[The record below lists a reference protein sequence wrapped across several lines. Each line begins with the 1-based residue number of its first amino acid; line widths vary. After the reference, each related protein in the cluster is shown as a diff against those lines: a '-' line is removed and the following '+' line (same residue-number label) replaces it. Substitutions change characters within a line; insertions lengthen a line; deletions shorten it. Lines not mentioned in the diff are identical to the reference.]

1 MIHSEVE
8 SKLRSFGLTGCYQ
21 GYRCLVY
28 AALLVHAD
36 PAALEMPSKLIYP
49 EVARLCRIDI
59 GNVDQAIRTA
69 VQVCYRHSAPEVRA
83 MCATSALPSI
93 QQFMAGLAAYCDGRP

>member
-8 SKLRSFGLTGCYQ
+8 GKLRSFGLTGCYQ

-36 PAALEMPSKLIYP
+36 PGALEMPSKLIYP

-59 GNVDQAIRTA
+59 GSVDQAIRTA
-69 VQVCYRHSAPEVRA
+69 MQVCYRRSAPAVHA
-83 MCATSALPSI
+83 MCGTSALPSI
-93 QQFMAGLAAYCDGRP
+93 QQFVAGLAACCCGGS